1 MMALYDLLFKIF
13 FSDARIAKAFIRH
26 FLPRSVRQGIDFT
39 YFRKAPEA
47 YVSARFGASF
57 CDILYETRRKNGEPV
72 RIIFLFEHKSALPK
86 VPIHLQLLDY
96 MLQIWEDDLKN
107 KRPFTEIIPVVFY
120 HGEAPWVYREFFE
133 CFPHLPRRHRC
144 FVPNFKY
151 LLVNLNAIPAEEIE
165 DIRKAEYL
173 RSVLLALKFAR
184 NLEELSRRLPV
195 IMALPQHRK
204 HRSNE
209 RILYNALV
217 FFLEKVYAMEDKD
230 FGAELEYRVP
240 KDAQEAYE
248 ILAEDFLKRRKP
260 ELLQKV
266 REKSLKEGRKEGR
279 KEGFEEHARMVA
291 LNLLR
296 ELPDLPDARIAFLS
310 GVPEEEVRALREGLA
325 NAPAENGSEKKG

>member
-1 MMALYDLLFKIF
+1 MSK
-13 FSDARIAKAFIRH
+13 
-26 FLPRSVRQGIDFT
+26 T
-39 YFRKAPEA
+39 
-47 YVSARFGASF
+47 
-57 CDILYETRRKNGEPV
+57 
-72 RIIFLFEHKSALPK
+72 IFL
-86 VPIHLQLLDY
+86 
-96 MLQIWEDDLKN
+96 W
-107 KRPFTEIIPVVFY
+107 
-120 HGEAPWVYREFFE
+120 PWVYREFFE
-133 CFPHLPRRHRC
+133 IFPHLPRRHRC

-184 NLEELSRRLPV
+184 NLKELSRRLPV

-204 HRSNE
+204 HRSRE
-209 RILYNALV
+209 RILYHSLV

-230 FGAELEYRVP
+230 FAAEPEYRVP
-240 KDAQEAYE
+240 RDAQEAYE